1 MSNEKIIPPIRP
13 REKLKL
19 LGIQSLSMTEL
30 LALIIQ
36 TGTKKRNVMQ
46 ISNRLAKLL
55 KSEPDKISLKKL
67 LSIEGIGFIKAAKI
81 LAVLELVKRMKT
93 DSEESISRAADIY
106 KLSFNIAKKKQEH
119 FMLITLDGASCVI
132 RKRII
137 FVGTINQSIIHPR
150 EIFHHAI
157 QDRAASIIL
166 VHNHP
171 SGNTTPSKD
180 DVETTSKIKR
190 IGDLVGINVMEH
202 LIVSPNG
209 YFSFYKSGLI

>member
-1 MSNEKIIPPIRP
+1 MSEEKIIPSIKP

-36 TGTKKRNVMQ
+36 VGTSRKNVMQ
-46 ISNRLAKLL
+46 ISGRLAKIL
-55 KSEPDKISLKKL
+55 KYEPDKISLKRL

-81 LAVLELVKRMKT
+81 LAVLELVKRLKA
-93 DSEESISRAADIY
+93 DSEESIVRAGDIY
-106 KLSFNIAKKKQEH
+106 KLSFNIAKKRQEH
-119 FMLITLDGASCVI
+119 FMLITLNGASCVI
-132 RKRII
+132 KKRII
-137 FVGTINQSIIHPR
+137 FVGTINQSLVHPR

-157 QDRAASIIL
+157 KDRAASIVL

-171 SGNTTPSKD
+171 SGDTNPSKD
-180 DVETTSKIKR
+180 DIESTLKIKK
-190 IGDLVGINVMEH
+190 IGELIGIEVLEH

>member
-1 MSNEKIIPPIRP
+1 
-13 REKLKL
+13 
-19 LGIQSLSMTEL
+19 
-30 LALIIQ
+30 
-36 TGTKKRNVMQ
+36 
-46 ISNRLAKLL
+46 
-55 KSEPDKISLKKL
+55 
-67 LSIEGIGFIKAAKI
+67 
-81 LAVLELVKRMKT
+81 
-93 DSEESISRAADIY
+93 
-106 KLSFNIAKKKQEH
+106 
-119 FMLITLDGASCVI
+119 MLITLDGASCVI

>member
-1 MSNEKIIPPIRP
+1 M
-13 REKLKL
+13 
-19 LGIQSLSMTEL
+19 
-30 LALIIQ
+30 
-36 TGTKKRNVMQ
+36 
-46 ISNRLAKLL
+46 
-55 KSEPDKISLKKL
+55 
-67 LSIEGIGFIKAAKI
+67 
-81 LAVLELVKRMKT
+81 LELVKRMKT